1 MKHTVMRSK
10 ITKFETGE
18 SINGIMPQGK
28 PSIRDWGSGLLF
40 EDVAGCQHDMC
51 ADKYIH
57 SLISDPYPT
66 EAAFRVKAAIQ
77 QTDIEDMRKYVF
89 FLIVIALPVAC
100 KSLPPENVP
109 VSTLEFERIEGSGIH
124 RVVLYYRF
132 KTENH
137 RSAPMTLKIPGWNL
151 TMNGHEIDRQHAIL
165 KSGGDIIS
173 GGMAA
178 VAPRKTFET
187 ELELHIDLSVY
198 SDADT
203 NPLEDDGDTFMPV
216 LTLATSCRYGAEP
229 PLTGI
234 VPAVAEFPRIREPEF
249 SITSIA
255 IMQAELI
262 NTRFAVTIK
271 IDNPNPFPVTLSAFK
286 YELYGQGMLWADGRQ
301 RDILAIP
308 AKDAAETK
316 LLLVMNFINMKR
328 GLLDEIIAMR
338 QVGYWFT
345 GDSDV
350 ETGISWLPQFS
361 MKFDRQGYSK
371 VLQ

>member
-1 MKHTVMRSK
+1 
-10 ITKFETGE
+10 
-18 SINGIMPQGK
+18 
-28 PSIRDWGSGLLF
+28 
-40 EDVAGCQHDMC
+40 
-51 ADKYIH
+51 
-57 SLISDPYPT
+57 
-66 EAAFRVKAAIQ
+66 
-77 QTDIEDMRKYVF
+77 MRKCVF
-89 FLIVIALPVAC
+89 FLIVIALLAAC
-100 KSLPPENVP
+100 KTPPPAPGSAP

-137 RSAPMTLKIPGWNL
+137 RSVSMMLKILGWNL
-151 TMNGHEIDRQHAIL
+151 TMNDHEIDRRYAIL
-165 KSGGDIIS
+165 KSGDEIIS
-173 GGMAA
+173 GKPMA
-178 VAPRKTFET
+178 VAPRKSFET
-187 ELELHIDLSVY
+187 ELELHLDLSVY

-203 NPLEDDGDTFMPV
+203 NPIEDDSDTFMPV
-216 LTLATSCRYGAEP
+216 LTLATSCRYGAEL

-262 NTRFAVTIK
+262 NTRFAVTMR

-286 YELYGQGMLWADGRQ
+286 YELYGQGMLWADGSEM
-301 RDILAIP
+301 DVLSIP

-338 QVGYWFT
+338 QVGYRFT
-345 GDSDV
+345 GDSEV
-350 ETGISWLPQFS
+350 ETGISWLPRFS
-361 MKFDRQGYSK
+361 MKFDRRGQSK